1 MPSYPP
7 TTDDILDRVARYL
20 RHEVLPATEGYAQ
33 FRVRV
38 AAAML
43 DLVRRAAASRA
54 SRDEAEW
61 QRLRALLES
70 DEDSLATLNRRLQ
83 AALRAGEIDWRDA
96 ALSDHVRATVKADL
110 AVDNPR
116 WFRDHEPP
124 SRR

>member
-43 DLVRRAAASRA
+43 DLVRRETASRA

-70 DEDSLATLNRRLQ
+70 DEASLATLNRRLK
-83 AALRAGEIDWRDA
+83 AALRAGELGWRDA
-96 ALSDHVRATVKADL
+96 ALSEHIALTVKADL